1 MEAAS
6 RRSLRPGLRGLLW
19 VKCKMSDTQEKMNET
34 VEEHYRRLLLLPKP
48 WAVTSV
54 DEDLV
59 DERVTLSLRW
69 PDGVKAPCPVCG
81 QQVSVYDRLPER
93 TWRHLSVMQYR
104 LQLRCAVPRCDCP
117 EHGVKTVA
125 VPWAEPGSRFTLHF
139 EAFAV
144 AVMLACRSLTQA
156 ADLLGLHWESV
167 QRLLDQAVA
176 RGLAR
181 RTTEGI
187 TRVGLDEKSFLR
199 GQSYVSLMTDLTG
212 HRVLDVV
219 PGRDIASV
227 IALWECLPVDHRA
240 KVEAAAMD
248 MGASFIAGTRKAAP
262 QADIV
267 HDRFHVSKPL
277 NEAVDQT
284 RREES
289 AKLAAQG
296 DDTLKRTR
304 FLWLHGTVPDE
315 REDDFAG
322 LLEIN
327 LRTARAWAYKE
338 QMVEFWHQRDADA
351 GDAFFQLWY
360 RSVMRSRL
368 PKVKKVAKTLKA
380 HLGGLLTYFKHR
392 ITNAMTEGFNSK
404 IQAIKAD
411 ARGFRRFENYR
422 ARILFFCGKLDLL
435 PDISFAAPHNKP

>member
-1 MEAAS
+1 M
-6 RRSLRPGLRGLLW
+6 PI
-19 VKCKMSDTQEKMNET
+19 
-34 VEEHYRRLLLLPKP
+34 
-48 WAVTSV
+48 
-54 DEDLV
+54 
-59 DERVTLSLRW
+59 
-69 PDGVKAPCPVCG
+69 
-81 QQVSVYDRLPER
+81 YDRLPER

-104 LQLRCAVPRCDCP
+104 LELRCATPRCQC
-117 EHGVKTVA
+117 EKHGVKTVR

-144 AVMLACRSLTQA
+144 AVIAACRSLTQA
-156 ADLLGLHWESV
+156 AELLGLHWDSV
-167 QRLLDQAVA
+167 QRIIDAAVE

-187 TRVGLDEKSFLR
+187 RRVGLDEKSFLR
-199 GQSYVSLMTDLTG
+199 GQSYVSLMTDLDG
-212 HRVLDVV
+212 QRVLEVLA
-219 PGRDIASV
+219 GRDTETCV
-227 IALWECLPVDHRA
+227 KLWEALPEAQRL

-248 MGASFIAGTRKAAP
+248 MGAPFIIGTRQAAP

-289 AKLAAQG
+289 ARLAAEG
-296 DDTLKRTR
+296 DDTLKHTR
-304 FLWLHGTVPDE
+304 FLWFHGIVPDD
-315 REDDFAG
+315 RQADFAA
-322 LLEIN
+322 LLEAN

-338 QMVEFWHQRDADA
+338 QMVEFWHQPDAEA
-351 GDAFFQLWY
+351 GNAFFHLWY

-368 PKVKKVAKTLKA
+368 PKVKKVAKSLKA

-392 ITNAMTEGFNSK
+392 ITNAITEGFNSK

-422 ARILFFCGKLDLL
+422 TRILFFCGKLDLL
-435 PDISFAAPHNKP
+435 PHVSSTATHTIP

>member
-1 MEAAS
+1 
-6 RRSLRPGLRGLLW
+6 
-19 VKCKMSDTQEKMNET
+19 MSMSISVQ
-34 VEEHYRRLLLLPKP
+34 EHYRRLLLLPEP
-48 WAVTSV
+48 WEVTKV
-54 DEDLV
+54 EEDLV
-59 DERVTLSLRW
+59 SQRVTVWLRW
-69 PDGVKAPCPVCG
+69 PDGMKVRCPVCG
-81 QQVSVYDRLPER
+81 QSVPVYDRLPER
-93 TWRHLSVMQYR
+93 SWRHLSVMQYR
-104 LQLRCAVPRCDCP
+104 LELRCAVPRGDCA

-144 AVMLACRSLTQA
+144 AVMQACRSLTQA
-156 ADLLGLHWESV
+156 ADLLDLHWESM
-167 QRLLDQAVA
+167 QRLIDQAVA

-181 RTTEGI
+181 RSTEGI

-199 GQSYVSLMTDLTG
+199 GQSYVALMTDLIAQ
-212 HRVLDVV
+212 RVLEVV
-219 PGRDIASV
+219 PGRDTQSV
-227 IALWECLPVDHRA
+227 VALWAALPPEQRA

-248 MGASFIAGTRKAAP
+248 MGASMIAGTRQAAP

-267 HDRFHVSKPL
+267 HDRFHVAKPL

-289 AKLAAQG
+289 AQLAAQG
-296 DDTLKRTR
+296 DDTLKCTR
-304 FLWLHGTVPDE
+304 FLWLHGTVPED
-315 REDDFAG
+315 RQDDFAA

-338 QMVEFWHQRDADA
+338 QMVEFWYQPDAEAGRRFFHQ
-351 GDAFFQLWY
+351 WY

-380 HLGGLLTYFKHR
+380 HLSGLLTYFTHP
-392 ITNAMTEGFNSK
+392 ITNALTEGFNSK

-422 ARILFFCGKLDLL
+422 ARILFFCGKLDLAPPL
-435 PDISFAAPHNKP
+435 HLAATHTIP

>member
-1 MEAAS
+1 M
-6 RRSLRPGLRGLLW
+6 
-19 VKCKMSDTQEKMNET
+19 K
-34 VEEHYRRLLLLPKP
+34 VEEHYARLLQLPAP
-48 WAVTSV
+48 WEVVKVEESV
-54 DEDLV
+54 PEQ
-59 DERVTLSLRW
+59 RVRVFLRW
-69 PDGVKAPCPVCG
+69 PDGVRAPCPECG
-81 QQVSVYDRLPER
+81 EPSPIYDRLPER

-104 LQLRCAVPRCDCP
+104 LELRCATPRCRC
-117 EHGVKTVA
+117 EKHGVKAVR

-144 AVMLACRSLTQA
+144 AVIAACRSLSQA
-156 ADLLGLHWESV
+156 AELLGLHWDSV
-167 QRLLDQAVA
+167 QRIIDSAVA

-187 TRVGLDEKSFLR
+187 RRVGLDEKSFLR
-199 GQSYVSLMTDLTG
+199 GQSYVSLMTDLDG
-212 HRVLDVV
+212 QRVLEVV
-219 PGRDIASV
+219 AGRDTQACV
-227 IALWECLPVDHRA
+227 KLWELLPEEQR
-240 KVEAAAMD
+240 KQVEAAAMD
-248 MGASFIAGTRKAAP
+248 MGAPFILGTSQAAP

-289 AKLAAQG
+289 AKLAAEG

-304 FLWLHGTVPDE
+304 YLWLHGQTPE
-315 REDDFAG
+315 EHKEHFEE
-322 LLEIN
+322 LLETN
-327 LRTARAWAYKE
+327 LRTAKAWAYKE
-338 QMVEFWHQRDADA
+338 QMVEFWQQPDAEA
-351 GDAFFQLWY
+351 GNAFFQQWY

-368 PKVKKVAKTLKA
+368 PKMKKVAKSLKA

-392 ITNAMTEGFNSK
+392 ITNALTEGFNSK

-422 ARILFFCGKLDLL
+422 TRILFFCGKLDLM
-435 PDISFAAPHNKP
+435 PQIHSAATHTIP